1 MRRATRGA
9 DGVARSA
16 SPAGRSLNRRP
27 ATTLGRTDH
36 PGASRHPSSARR
48 GMGPPQSLSFLFQSK
63 SSLERAC
70 LTDARFFFAS
80 MRRSCAPAGIR
91 VFTRAGRGVS
101 ACRIKSENRSI
112 ASERFSSWLRVRWE
126 TIRST
131 PSLLIRP
138 PSVSLILRLC
148 SSERVVE
155 AFRSNVKVTRLL
167 TLFTFWPPGP
177 PLLEAAKRSSFSG
190 MAIPGRR

>member
-1 MRRATRGA
+1 MQ
-9 DGVARSA
+9 DSSNFKISYSV
-16 SPAGRSLNRRP
+16 
-27 ATTLGRTDH
+27 RTGFKMLL
-36 PGASRHPSSARR
+36 PLQRR
-48 GMGPPQSLSFLFQSK
+48 GMCPPQSFRLQSK
-63 SSLERAC
+63 SLLERLC

-126 TIRST
+126 TIRRT

-177 PLLEAAKRSSFSG
+177 PLLQAAKRSSSSEWRCP
-190 MAIPGRR
+190 AEDES